1 MRLVWSKP
9 ALLEWMGAIMAG
21 ARLRLLVWLM
31 ALAAILAGCTQGAGL
46 PQSVT
51 APAQDAATA
60 VPASST
66 PGANPAGDGTAPAPL
81 PTSVPTAASAPA
93 PAAAPAPS
101 PSLAPAP
108 TPAPAPQ
115 PFALDLYREG
125 DFVPQYTFDWCV
137 AASIQMAHNLIDATG
152 GGTWADRAQQNEL
165 WEMARARSSDS
176 FNGAN
181 PFGWAQVL
189 TEAGMGPYRVVS
201 IPGYEEALRTAASAL
216 TVTGRPVGR
225 VMWSGRHAWVMS
237 GFESSGDPRQFPAF
251 SVTGIRVLDPLYP
264 YGSGQW
270 GPSPAPNALLTPEQL
285 ATQFVVREP
294 RRWSSALPAG
304 YLLVL
309 PVGA

>member
-1 MRLVWSKP
+1 MTGTCLRIVAWLL
-9 ALLEWMGAIMAG
+9 ALAG
-21 ARLRLLVWLM
+21 A
-31 ALAAILAGCTQGAGL
+31 LAGCTPGVAGG
-46 PQSVT
+46 PASPVAAA
-51 APAQDAATA
+51 APPAATA
-60 VPASST
+60 AASATTAAGAAGSPVAGAAGS
-66 PGANPAGDGTAPAPL
+66 PGGAADAVAAADAAPAP
-81 PTSVPTAASAPA
+81 VPTAAPAPA
-93 PAAAPAPS
+93 PAAAPAPV
-101 PSLAPAP
+101 
-108 TPAPAPQ
+108 PQ
-115 PFALDLYREG
+115 PFALNLFREG

-137 AASIQMAHNLIDATG
+137 AASIQMAHNLIDDTG

-189 TEAGMGPYRVVS
+189 TEAGMGPYAVVS
-201 IPGYEEALRTAASAL
+201 VPGYEEAVRTAARAI
-216 TVTGRPVGR
+216 TETGRPVGL

-237 GFESSGDPRQFPAF
+237 GFESLGDPRQFADF
-251 SVTGIRVLDPLYP
+251 SVTGIHVLDPLYP

-294 RRWSSALPAG
+294 RRWSSGLPAG

-309 PVGA
+309 PTAA